1 VDVIAYAGR
10 GGRRRR
16 SGEANQGDDASPRID
31 AAAFGIDATD
41 SSWRWR
47 SGEGRVDTATAAGR
61 AAARGGQRDRVDD
74 AAHGGDPQGAAGTT
88 TGCAGGAAAANSAGE
103 KRGRVHAALQL
114 HDRESG
120 EQRASARVTGSAG
133 ATGSAVRAASAT
145 ARAFASGN
153 AAGQR

>member
-1 VDVIAYAGR
+1 MDVIAHAGR

-16 SGEANQGDDASPRID
+16 IGEANQGDDASARID

-47 SGEGRVDTATAAGR
+47 SGEGRVDTAAGR
-61 AAARGGQRDRVDD
+61 AARGGQRDRVDD

-88 TGCAGGAAAANSAGE
+88 TGCAGGAAAAANSAGE